1 VKSKSIASLFVL
13 AILAPSCGGGKGGGN
28 SKFVI
33 PTPAIWAT
41 QQRVPTSSDLRSVI
55 FDSLNLGIIA
65 GKDGTIFRTDDG
77 GNTWLQEDF
86 TPASRTGDIA
96 MVAGLNT
103 TLVAVG
109 KDAATGKARFWT
121 STDSLNWSTADVAAT
136 GAPYV
141 DVALSSPSVGP
152 YPVASFRLRQDGTL
166 DFTTDTGLTGS
177 GPTGTWTNANGLAYL
192 AYAGFGYV
200 CGDNGGV
207 GQITRTGDG
216 GATFTSATLPA
227 GTKTLRRVVIAPS
240 LKGYACGDNTSN
252 NGVVL
257 VTDPLLPDQWNAVP
271 SNPGGLA
278 SLQAVFFPVDEKTG
292 WVVGNGGTIYR
303 LSFNTT
309 SSTWT
314 WTNQNPGSTVTS
326 ENLYGVYFA
335 DNDHGWIVGDK
346 GTILKTSN
354 GSAAAGP
361 WWTKIN
367 RGDAGINI
375 NAASFT
381 DDGQRGIAVG
391 NAAAGLAAKIYRT
404 TDGGA
409 TWTPSS
415 SSLGTQIL
423 RGASVPR
430 SGAGTFAYI
439 CGDSGVLMQN
449 PDAWGTG
456 TWTQVTGTTGTD
468 TYRAVLFP
476 QSELRGVCV
485 GNTSGGAPVILRTSN
500 GTTWAAPA
508 TPAPTPATASYNA
521 LSTNAAG
528 TAVYASGGTNGAVS
542 VSVDLANGWDA
553 WTDLLPLTGLAV
565 TLPAVQS
572 PGGPSFTAFTAAS
585 DGKVYRLSAGMTP
598 AWTAAAAPWGAE
610 LPVSLGFQGD
620 LNGVVVTNAGKVYY
634 TIDSGTNWTLT
645 YPHTQDIPRALWT
658 SLTVP
663 GLGTIV
669 CDNGTIMK
677 TFTSGH

>member
-1 VKSKSIASLFVL
+1 VKSKSIGSLFVL

-55 FDSLNLGIIA
+55 FDNLNLGVIA

-109 KDAATGKARFWT
+109 KDGASGNARFWT
-121 STDSLNWSTADVAAT
+121 STNSLTWSTADVAAT

-141 DVALSSPSVGP
+141 DVSLSSPNVGP
-152 YPVASFRLRQDGTL
+152 FPVASFRLRLDGTL

-177 GPTGTWTNANGLAYL
+177 GPTGTWTNANGLAYI
-192 AYAGFGYV
+192 AYQFFGYV

-216 GATFTSATLPA
+216 GATFTPATLPA

-240 LKGYACGDNTSN
+240 LKGYACGDNNSN
-252 NGVVL
+252 NGIVL
-257 VTDPLLPDQWNAVP
+257 VADPMLPDQWNAVP
-271 SNPGGLA
+271 GNPGGLP
-278 SLQAVFFPVDEKTG
+278 SLQAIFFPIDETLG

-303 LSFNTT
+303 LSFDTT

-326 ENLYGVYFA
+326 ENLYAVYFA

-354 GSAAAGP
+354 GSAASGP
-361 WWTKIN
+361 WWSKIN
-367 RGDAGINI
+367 RGDAGINL

-391 NAAAGLAAKIYRT
+391 NAAAGNAAKIYRT
-404 TDGGA
+404 IDGGA
-409 TWTPSS
+409 TWTPMS
-415 SSLGTQIL
+415 SSLTTQNL
-423 RGASVPR
+423 LGASVPR
-430 SGAGTFAYI
+430 SGAGTFAYL
-439 CGDSGVLMQN
+439 CGDGGTLMQN
-449 PDAWGTG
+449 TDVWGIG
-456 TWTQVTGTTGTD
+456 TWTSVVGASTD
-468 TYRAVLFP
+468 TYRAILFP
-476 QSELRGVCV
+476 QAQDKGVCV
-485 GNTSGGAPVILRTSN
+485 GNTSGSAPRLLRTSN
-500 GTTWAAPA
+500 GTTWAAPT
-508 TPAPTPATASYNA
+508 TPAPTAPTASYNA
-521 LSTNAAG
+521 LSSNLGG
-528 TAVYASGGTNGAVS
+528 TKVYASGGTNGVIS
-542 VSVDLANGWDA
+542 LSMDLANGWDSWA
-553 WTDLLPLTGLAV
+553 DLTPATGLAV
-565 TLPAVQS
+565 TLSAVQS
-572 PGGPSFTAFTAAS
+572 PEGSFFTAI
-585 DGKVYRLSAGMTP
+585 
-598 AWTAAAAPWGAE
+598 AAANDGNVYKLSTGMSPTWTPPAAIPWGSAK
-610 LPVSLGFQGD
+610 PVSLGYQGD
-620 LNGVVVTNAGKVYY
+620 LKGLVVTDAGGVFY
-634 TIDSGTNWTLT
+634 TVDGGGNWTSS
-645 YPHTQDIPRALWT
+645 YPHTKDKPRAIWM
-658 SLTVP
+658 SPTVP
-663 GLGTIV
+663 GLGYIV
-669 CDNGTIMK
+669 CDEGTIMK

>member
-1 VKSKSIASLFVL
+1 VKSKSIVSLFVL
-13 AILAPSCGGGKGGGN
+13 AILAPSCGGGKGGS

-33 PTPAIWAT
+33 PTPAMWAT

-55 FDSLNLGIIA
+55 FDNLNLGIIA
-65 GKDGTIFRTDDG
+65 GKDGTFFRTDDG
-77 GNTWLQEDF
+77 GSTWLQEDF

-96 MVAGLNT
+96 KVAALNT

-109 KDAATGKARFWT
+109 TDAATGNGRFWT
-121 STDSLNWSTADVAAT
+121 STDSLTWSTPNVAAT
-136 GAPYV
+136 GAPYT
-141 DVALSSPSVGP
+141 DVALTPAGGSLAVSI
-152 YPVASFRLRQDGTL
+152 FRLRQDGSV
-166 DFTTDTGLTGS
+166 DFTTNTGATGS
-177 GPTGTWTNANGLAYL
+177 SATGVWTNANTLCMLDSAV
-192 AYAGFGYV
+192 YV

-207 GQITRTGDG
+207 GQVALSGDFG
-216 GATFTSATLPA
+216 MTFQSATLPA
-227 GTKTLRRVVIAPS
+227 GTETLRRVVLTPS
-240 LKGYACGDNTSN
+240 LRPFACGNDSSISH
-252 NGVVL
+252 NGIVVMGN
-257 VTDPLLPDQWNAVP
+257 PLQADQWTMVP
-271 SNPGGLA
+271 GNPGALP
-278 SLQAVFFPVDEKTG
+278 SLQALFFPIDEHRG

-303 LSFNTT
+303 LSFNATLST
-309 SSTWT
+309 CTWT
-314 WTNQNPGSTVTS
+314 DQNPGSTVTS

-354 GSAAAGP
+354 GSAATGP
-361 WWTKIN
+361 WWTKID

-391 NAAAGLAAKIYRT
+391 NAVAGLAAKIYRT

-409 TWTPSS
+409 TWTASP

-468 TYRAVLFP
+468 TYLAVLFP
-476 QSELRGVCV
+476 QSELKGVCV
-485 GNTSGGAPVILRTSN
+485 GNTSGGAPAPVILRTSN

-508 TPAPTPATASYNA
+508 TPPPTPATASYNA
-521 LSTNAAG
+521 LSTNVAG

-542 VSVDLANGWDA
+542 VSTDLANGWDA
-553 WTDLLPLTGLAV
+553 WADLLPLTGLAV

-572 PGGPSFTAFTAAS
+572 PGGPSYTAFAAAS
-585 DGKVYRLSAGMTP
+585 DGKVYRLSAGLTP

-620 LNGVVVTNAGKVYY
+620 LNGVVVTDAGKVYY
-634 TIDSGTNWTLT
+634 TIDGGTSWTLT
-645 YPHTQDIPRALWT
+645 YPHTHDIPRALWM

-663 GLGTIV
+663 GLGYTV
-669 CDNGTIMK
+669 CNNGTILK